1 MIAVTRLNGTQM
13 TVNSD
18 LIETLEATPD
28 TVMTLTS
35 EHKFVIRESIDEVVA
50 RVIAFKRQIFGGVVI
65 SPPGVLPGES
75 STL

>member
-13 TVNSD
+13 MVNAD

-28 TVMTLTS
+28 TVMTLTN

-50 RVIAFKRQIFGGVVI
+50 RVIAFKRQVFGGVFA
-65 SPPGVLPGES
+65 SPGVVPGEAS
-75 STL
+75 AL